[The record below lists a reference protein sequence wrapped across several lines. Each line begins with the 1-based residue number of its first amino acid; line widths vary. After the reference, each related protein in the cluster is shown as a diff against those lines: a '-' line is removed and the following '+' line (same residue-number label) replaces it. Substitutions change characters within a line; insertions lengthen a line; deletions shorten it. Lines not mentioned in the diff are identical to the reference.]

1 MGLTALG
8 LVRAR
13 ALAAGDPRRVLALM
27 TGAFGVGQI
36 VGPSFAGMLSDR
48 LGSFAVPSI
57 AAAGA
62 LLIAGGPDAIPRQT
76 PRPHP
81 AWRVA
86 GADRPTR
93 RVGCSGRASAPRR

>member
-48 LGSFAVPSI
+48 LGSFAVQSL
-57 AAAGA
+57 AAVAA
-62 LLIAGGPDAIPRQT
+62 LLIAAILAAYRASSHTQILAEARQT
-76 PRPHP
+76 S
-81 AWRVA
+81 
-86 GADRPTR
+86 R
-93 RVGCSGRASAPRR
+93 R